1 MTSQKL
7 LSELT
12 LLVPE
17 IEIAEF
23 ANNVEF
29 DEVLTASRATLFAL

>member
-29 DEVLTASRATLFAL
+29 DEVAQNEPAHRI